1 MKHNIENSLKR
12 FLKRKVKIT
21 IGFIVIFL
29 ITGTVGFSEILTGKD
44 PFILNSG
51 EKNIEQDG
59 LEFSFVDNTY
69 RRGILIEPE
78 KDATIAKATIK
89 TLNDLNI
96 NVNHYDAT
104 GICVRNG
111 GKLDINSKNISIT
124 AITDSVQPGYKDSIA
139 MGIDIDN
146 HPYSPGLKEG
156 GKLNIIADTINIIA
170 KATHDAGWAY
180 GINCLTRT
188 EDLSQDKVSQVV
200 INAKNTNI
208 IAESSVKGQSNG
220 IIAWSQ
226 GIVKINNGNVSITA
240 DNAINTRGNSLVEIN
255 ADNKTENT
263 INLNG
268 NIIFEYNKYESGT
281 PIESNINI
289 NLANKNSKFTGQITS
304 AGDPPA
310 EKDKVTGMALGLS
323 NGGEWENTGN
333 SFVNNLTLNG
343 GVVTN
348 KGTDYDIKVDKLL
361 GTGGDINMVAEIGK
375 DGTAIS
381 GKLAIDKVENNN
393 AKFNVNYSG
402 EGKLE
407 VSQEEA
413 KKVFD
418 DLAKNITVGER
429 NTFNANA
436 KLE

>member
-1 MKHNIENSLKR
+1 MKHNIESSLKR

-124 AITDSVQPGYKDSIA
+124 AITDSVQPGYKDSIV

-156 GKLNIIADTINIIA
+156 GKLNITADTINIIA

-180 GINCLTRT
+180 GINCITRT

-226 GIVKINNGNVSITA
+226 GIVKINNGNVTINA

-255 ADNKTENT
+255 ADNKAENT
-263 INLNG
+263 VNLNG
-268 NIIFEYNKYESGT
+268 NIVFEYNDTHSGTTIESGVKV
-281 PIESNINI
+281 
-289 NLANKNSKFTGQITS
+289 NLANENSKFTG
-304 AGDPPA
+304 
-310 EKDKVTGMALGLS
+310 
-323 NGGEWENTGN
+323 
-333 SFVNNLTLNG
+333 
-343 GVVTN
+343 
-348 KGTDYDIKVDKLL
+348 
-361 GTGGDINMVAEIGK
+361 
-375 DGTAIS
+375 
-381 GKLAIDKVENNN
+381 
-393 AKFNVNYSG
+393 
-402 EGKLE
+402 
-407 VSQEEA
+407 
-413 KKVFD
+413 
-418 DLAKNITVGER
+418 
-429 NTFNANA
+429 
-436 KLE
+436 